1 MNGLKRL
8 FNLKG
13 GCMYYFAY
21 GSNHGLDQMKHRC
34 PDAKKVGNTI
44 LKDVQLIFIG
54 EKQHEAYASLA
65 MKEGA
70 ETPITIYELTEKDIE
85 SLDRYEGVHQGRYR
99 KESWRVRFE
108 GQRIEGMIYLK
119 TSGVYHI
126 PSEEY
131 MNRMVKGY
139 KDQGFDLKTIYLAL
153 DLSGKFE
160 GQPCLQKI

>member
-1 MNGLKRL
+1 
-8 FNLKG
+8 
-13 GCMYYFAY
+13 MYYFAY
-21 GSNHGLDQMKHRC
+21 GSNHGIDQMKHRC
-34 PDAKKVGNTI
+34 PEAKKVGNTI

-153 DLSGKFE
+153 DLSEKFE